1 MKIRRR
7 GKKKLHGRAEGQRR
21 SAPHSK
27 TIFPQHQGTS
37 FTPHWNYQ
45 QLQRSSRNYAMFLP
59 LRLSK
64 KILTLI
70 CCCLLVGCQSPDLA
84 DGTTARVQ
92 RVVSGQTLDVILT
105 ANQPEITRVRLKGI
119 NAPDLRQ
126 QPWGAAAKSKL
137 AELVGGRKSQQLVRL
152 KLEEREPDK
161 YGRRWAYVWKN
172 GVLVN
177 ERLVEEGYALAVE
190 QQPKHPYHQS
200 LAHAQAYARIMGD
213 GIWNPKQPM
222 RLSPQAFRHR
232 N

>member
-1 MKIRRR
+1 
-7 GKKKLHGRAEGQRR
+7 
-21 SAPHSK
+21 
-27 TIFPQHQGTS
+27 
-37 FTPHWNYQ
+37 
-45 QLQRSSRNYAMFLP
+45 MFLP

-152 KLEEREPDK
+152 KSEEREPDK
-161 YGRRWAYVWKN
+161 YGRRWVYVWKN